1 MIKFR
6 LMIRGTAPLLMHNSR
21 LSDPLNPTSKA
32 IKKITSKRTKTDE
45 DHETIARLEHAGS
58 LYLDPDAGPYL
69 PGQNIERCL
78 VDAARISKQGVKV
91 QRGVFIETDVNPLGG
106 YGGPRDADGL
116 WKDENYRHV
125 ASVKVGTS
133 RTMRCRPMFTNWA
146 VEADGIL
153 DPAVIDLTDLTAIA
167 VTAGQMIG
175 LGDWRPR
182 YGRFE
187 ATVDKL

>member
-1 MIKFR
+1 M
-6 LMIRGTAPLLMHNSR
+6 LMHNAR
-21 LSDPLNPTSKA
+21 LADPLNPTSKA

-45 DHETIARLEHAGS
+45 DHENIARLEHAGS
-58 LYLDPDAGPYL
+58 LYLDPDVGPYV
-69 PGQNIERCL
+69 PGQNVERCL

-91 QRGVFIETDVNPLGG
+91 QRGVFIETDVNPLG
-106 YGGPRDADGL
+106 YTGPRDVDGL
-116 WKDENYRHV
+116 WKDENFRHV
-125 ASVKVGTS
+125 ASVKVGQS
-133 RTMRCRPMFTNWA
+133 RTMRCRPMFNAWS

-153 DPAVIDLTDLTAIA
+153 DPAVIDLTDLNAIA

-187 ATVDKL
+187 ATLDKI

>member
-6 LMIRGTAPLLMHNSR
+6 LTIRGTAPLLMHNSR

-45 DHETIARLEHAGS
+45 DHENIARLEHAGS
-58 LYLDPDAGPYL
+58 LYLDPDVGPYI
-69 PGQNIERCL
+69 PGQNVERCL

-91 QRGVFIETDVNPLGG
+91 QRGVFIETDVNPLG
-106 YGGPRDADGL
+106 YTGPRDVDGL
-116 WKDENYRHV
+116 WKDENFRHV
-125 ASVKVGTS
+125 ASVKVGQS
-133 RTMRCRPMFTNWA
+133 RTMRCRPMFTSWA

-153 DPAVIDLTDLTAIA
+153 DPAVIDLTDLSAIA
-167 VTAGQMIG
+167 LTAGQMIG

-187 ATVDKL
+187 ASLDKI

>member
-6 LMIRGTAPLLMHNSR
+6 LTIRGTAPLLMHNSR

-32 IKKITSKRTKTDE
+32 IKKLTSKRTKTDE
-45 DHETIARLEHAGS
+45 DHESIARLEHAGS
-58 LYLDPDAGPYL
+58 LYLDPDVGPYV
-69 PGQNIERCL
+69 PGQNVERCL

-91 QRGVFIETDVNPLGG
+91 QRGVFIETDVNPVG
-106 YGGPRDADGL
+106 YTGPRDVDGL
-116 WKDENYRHV
+116 WKDENFRHV
-125 ASVKVGTS
+125 ASVKIGQS
-133 RTMRCRPMFTNWA
+133 RTMRCRPMFTTWA
-146 VEADGIL
+146 VDADGIL
-153 DPAVIDLTDLTAIA
+153 DPAVIDLTDLNAIA

-187 ATVDKL
+187 ATLDKL